1 MIRPTVRSIG
11 RLTPAAVLLLAGCA
25 VGPDYHKPDVPTAAA
40 YSEPGPWKVAQ
51 PKDALPK
58 ASWWKIFHD
67 PALDALEVEATA
79 ASPTLRAALARF
91 DAALAA
97 AQINRAALLPNLA
110 VNPSASRE
118 RYSGHRETQTP
129 STRFAYTTNS
139 FDLPLDL
146 TYEIDVFGEARRA
159 LESARDA
166 AAAQGALYENVLL
179 TLQAGVAQNYYTLR
193 SLRSQLD
200 LLHRNVTLL
209 ADTLELVK
217 KLRAGG
223 ANSDLDL
230 YQAESQLEITQS
242 SELATRQTLA
252 EQQHALAVLLG
263 RNPEGFSLDPG
274 PLDFDPPD
282 IPVGLPSE
290 LLERRPD
297 VAAAERSL
305 ASYNAQIGVAKAAF
319 FPAIGLTA
327 FAGYNSND
335 LNSLFKWGSREWGIG
350 PDVSIPIFRGG
361 ALMAGYRV
369 AKANYD
375 AALAGY
381 RGQVLVA
388 FQQVEDSLSDLRY
401 LALQAEVL
409 TRATSAAENAT
420 RISTL
425 RYKSGLVSYLEVID
439 AERTQLQTEL
449 ALTSARTQRLQ
460 STVLLVKALGGGWD
474 TTTPPAPASSPAPAH

>member
-1 MIRPTVRSIG
+1 MTRAPFRSLR
-11 RLTPAAVLLLAGCA
+11 RLVPAPLLLAAGCA
-25 VGPDYHKPDVPTAAA
+25 VGPDYQKPEVPQPAA
-40 YSEPGPWKVAQ
+40 YSEAGPWKVAQ
-51 PKDALPK
+51 PKDAQPK
-58 ASWWKIFHD
+58 AEWWKIFHD
-67 PALDALEVEATA
+67 PALDQLEAEATA
-79 ASPTLRAALARF
+79 ASPTLRAALARY

-97 AQINRAALLPNLA
+97 AQLSRAALLPDLS
-110 VNPSASRE
+110 VNPSATRN
-118 RYSGHRETQTP
+118 RYSGNRQSQTP
-129 STRFAYTTNS
+129 ATRFAYTTNS

-146 TYEIDVFGEARRA
+146 TWEIDLFGEARRA

-179 TLQAGVAQNYYTLR
+179 SLQAGVAQNYYTLR
-193 SLRSQLD
+193 SLRSQVD
-200 LLHRNVTLL
+200 LLKQNVVLQGAAL
-209 ADTLELVK
+209 DLVK

-230 YQAESQLEITQS
+230 YQAESQLELTQS
-242 SELATRQTLA
+242 TELATEQSIA
-252 EQQHALAVLLG
+252 EQEHALAVLVG
-263 RNPEGFSLDPG
+263 RNPEGFTVAVG
-274 PLDFDPPD
+274 PLDFDPPEV
-282 IPVGLPSE
+282 PVGLPSE

-327 FAGYNSND
+327 YAGLNSND
-335 LNSLFKWGSREWGIG
+335 LSSLFKWGSREWGIG
-350 PDVSIPIFRGG
+350 PDVSIPLFRGG
-361 ALMAGYRV
+361 ALLASYRV

-375 AALAGY
+375 VALAAY

-388 FQQVEDSLSDLRY
+388 FQQVEDGLSDLRY
-401 LALQAEVL
+401 LAQQAEVL
-409 TRATSAAENAT
+409 TRATSAAQNAT

-439 AERTQLQTEL
+439 AERTQLQAEL

-460 STVLLVKALGGGWD
+460 STVLLVKALGGGW
-474 TTTPPAPASSPAPAH
+474 APAGR